1 MTGWLNCE
9 RKTSGNKS
17 KSPFLAM
24 QYPKSDLTICLEKV
38 RWVREIWEETLTN
51 LRIRHCQAM
60 EKSAF
65 RLQSCLFRV
74 SVTGNDECSLFRIFR
89 CF

>member
-17 KSPFLAM
+17 KSPFSAM
-24 QYPKSDLTICLEKV
+24 QYPKADLTICSEKV
-38 RWVREIWEETLTN
+38 RWAREIWEETLTN

-74 SVTGNDECSLFRIFR
+74 SVTGTDECYVFWSFQVF
-89 CF
+89 